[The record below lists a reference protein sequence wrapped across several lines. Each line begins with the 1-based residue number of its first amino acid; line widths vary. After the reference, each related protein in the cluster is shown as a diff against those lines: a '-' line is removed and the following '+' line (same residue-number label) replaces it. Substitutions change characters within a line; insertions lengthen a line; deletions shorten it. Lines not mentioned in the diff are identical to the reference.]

1 MEAYAD
7 PLKYYEPDPPN
18 TTDPKDA
25 IDKICNNNK
34 ETKDVNLNNI
44 LTIDEKMFCELFEG
58 LRTNENLVRLSA
70 ANCDVNDFAVA
81 TLSLAVETNT
91 ALKSLNLESNRITPD
106 TLAGL
111 FEALANN
118 ANGIVEVHVA
128 NQAQSNMG
136 CEFAAF

>member
-1 MEAYAD
+1 MQEAYSD

-18 TTDPKDA
+18 TTDPADA
-25 IDKICNNNK
+25 ISKVTSNNK

-44 LTIDEKMFCELFEG
+44 STIDEKMFCELFEG
-58 LRTNENLVRLSA
+58 LRTNDNVVRLSA
-70 ANCDVNDFAVA
+70 ANCDVNDFSVA

-91 ALKSLNLESNRITPD
+91 TLKSLNLESNRIGPA

-118 ANGIVEVHVA
+118 ANGIIEIHVS

-136 CEFAAF
+136 SV